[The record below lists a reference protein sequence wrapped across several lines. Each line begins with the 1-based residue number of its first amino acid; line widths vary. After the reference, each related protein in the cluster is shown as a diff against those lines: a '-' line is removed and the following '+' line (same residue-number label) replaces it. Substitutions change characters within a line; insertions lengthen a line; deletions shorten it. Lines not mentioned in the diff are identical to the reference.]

1 MIDVSEHRGLVYK
14 VAARY
19 RGHGHLFD
27 DLIGA
32 GLLGLVEAGR
42 SYNSSLGEF
51 STHAVPK
58 IRWRMQ
64 EEIAKLSYPVKV
76 YVMHLISRKKQRSM
90 RWPRQFQLATDRTRH
105 RPLTLTPKVDE
116 WALAIPDDPEDPR
129 ERVWAALGQ
138 LDEQDQVLIVLKFG
152 LGDVAS
158 HRNRDIAQ
166 VMGCPVWRVEEMYT
180 RIRRSLKEILL
191 REEG

>member
-14 VAARY
+14 VAVRY

-42 SYNSSLGEF
+42 SYNPSLGEF

-64 EEIAKLSYPVKV
+64 EEIAKLSYPVKI
-76 YVMHLISRKKQRSM
+76 YVHHLISRKKQRSM
-90 RWPRQFQLATDRTRH
+90 RWPEQFQLATDRSRH

-116 WALAIPDDPEDPR
+116 WALAILDDPGDPR
-129 ERVWAALGQ
+129 ERVWAALRQ
-138 LDEQDQVLIVLKFG
+138 LDDQDRALIVLKFG
-152 LGDVAS
+152 LNGES
-158 HRNRDIAQ
+158 RHRTADIAR
-166 VMGCPVWRVEEMYT
+166 VTGYSVWQVEERYT

-191 REEG
+191 REES